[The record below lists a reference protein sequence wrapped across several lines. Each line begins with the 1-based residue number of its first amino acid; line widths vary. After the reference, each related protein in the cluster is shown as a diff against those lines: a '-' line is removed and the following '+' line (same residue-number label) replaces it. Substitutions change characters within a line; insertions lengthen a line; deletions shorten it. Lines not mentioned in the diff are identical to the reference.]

1 MVAKLLSLDQ
11 IDPAEAWQPWRP
23 TAADPWGRKWA
34 AHLYR
39 RAAFGPNRDELKEAE
54 RLGVEGT
61 LDLLLQGKP
70 RAEELR
76 QTLTDVGRL
85 AADRDDGGGAQ
96 LRGWWLYCMLHSG
109 HPLREKLTLFWHN
122 HFATSIAKVHSTREM
137 FNQNKLLRQHALG
150 KFGPFLLAMSKD
162 AAMLH
167 WLDSNSNIKG
177 KPNENYA
184 REVMELFSLGVG
196 NYTEKDIREA
206 ARAFTGWHTDSDGF
220 AFEFNARLHDDGG
233 KTVLGQTGDWNG
245 DDVVRILL
253 RQPACARFLVR
264 KLYRFYVSE
273 TREPPDSFLE
283 PLAESLRKSDYD
295 IAALLRTMLSSRHFF
310 SDYAFRQRI
319 KNPVEYVLGAVR
331 AVYREYG
338 AKDKNHQPLTQ
349 QTLVRHIDAM
359 GQVLFAPPNVK
370 GWREAKTWLNTA
382 TVLAR
387 DNFAQSLA
395 MGGLWGGG
403 NGNAVLSKLDLSE
416 VDLTNTDIGIEGSTP
431 PPGKPA
437 MPPKPSDKPEEPAP
451 RQAFDPARVIHEE
464 KATTAKEIVRVLLDV
479 YLPGGARPES
489 EAKLVAFVEAGHP
502 KGPALDRRVRE
513 TVHAILIMP
522 EYHLA

>member
-1 MVAKLLSLDQ
+1 MAPNALPPLDQ
-11 IDPAEAWQPWRP
+11 LDPAREWQPWQPDEDNRW
-23 TAADPWGRKWA
+23 DRKWVG
-34 AHLYR
+34 HLYR
-39 RAAFGPNRDELKEAE
+39 RATFGANLDELKAAE
-54 RLGVEGT
+54 KRGLRAT
-61 LDLLLQGKP
+61 LDLLFAGEPDCDDLLP
-70 RAEELR
+70 AL
-76 QTLTDVGRL
+76 LTAGQYT
-85 AADRDDGGGAQ
+85 AAANKAAQ

-109 HPLREKLTLFWHN
+109 HPLREKMTLFWHN
-122 HFATSIAKVHSTREM
+122 HFATSIAKVNSTREM
-137 FNQNKLLRQHALG
+137 FNQNKLLREHALG

-196 NYTEKDIREA
+196 HYTEKDIREA
-206 ARAFTGWHTDSDGF
+206 ARAFTGWHTNSDGF

-479 YLPGGARPES
+479 YLPGGARPAS